1 MTVRKKNYLFSF
13 TDFMYDD
20 IKLVPF
26 TCNHL
31 IGKNI
36 SQRFTNGS
44 GEDSQQETGKVIE
57 CDSQAISGDFTGY
70 CFDESN
76 LAELD
81 EIPSSFNEV
90 LQLPLITD
98 YLNDDV
104 QLL

>member
-1 MTVRKKNYLFSF
+1 
-13 TDFMYDD
+13 MYGD

-31 IGKNI
+31 TGKNI

-44 GEDSQQETGKVIE
+44 GED
-57 CDSQAISGDFTGY
+57 DSQAISGDFTGY

-90 LQLPLITD
+90 L
-98 YLNDDV
+98 
-104 QLL
+104 